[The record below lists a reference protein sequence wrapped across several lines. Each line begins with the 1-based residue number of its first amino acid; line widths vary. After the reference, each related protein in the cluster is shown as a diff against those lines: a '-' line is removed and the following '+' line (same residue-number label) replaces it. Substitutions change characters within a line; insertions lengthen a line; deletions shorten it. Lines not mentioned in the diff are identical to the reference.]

1 MHGLITILIILV
13 SILVSI
19 RQGKGRRLFPLIF
32 GLIMIGAQFF
42 AMGSAMNRLIG
53 DVADIKSHI
62 KTNADAIK
70 VIVIVLPIAILWIY
84 GTWKIWKKQGK
95 NIFIAAVESVT
106 SYVAVTTIS
115 ILILSLGIQY
125 IINLFF

>member
-1 MHGLITILIILV
+1 MQGLIIILIILV

-32 GLIMIGAQFF
+32 GLLMIVAQVF

-70 VIVIVLPIAILWIY
+70 VIIFLLTSAIIWIY
-84 GTWKIWKKQGK
+84 FTWRIKKK
-95 NIFIAAVESVT
+95 ENNNIILAGCMAAT
-106 SYVAVTTIS
+106 AYTGMTF
-115 ILILSLGIQY
+115 LIGALIIGIKY